1 VAHKSLQRYEVP
13 TALAQEAVC
22 EAVTQLVRRELP
34 DTGALADTQTI
45 RISAW
50 SLAGFFGSL
59 SRRSRSNAE
68 THWFDFDSENV
79 VV

>member
-1 VAHKSLQRYEVP
+1 VAHKGLQCYEVP

-34 DTGALADTQTI
+34 DTGALADTPDHSHQRLVTGRLL
-45 RISAW
+45 RILESSFA
-50 SLAGFFGSL
+50 FE
-59 SRRSRSNAE
+59 RRDPL
-68 THWFDFDSENV
+68 FDFDRENV